1 MMDSKELK
9 KYNLP
14 EDRLLLAAIDAKP
27 SVVLFMVFMVGMI
40 LMVAR
45 RYGVGIIMSL
55 LAITAYVALPSRILI
70 EFYQNYLVLYNHA
83 NKNDCEMIYYDEV
96 VKWRYV
102 YGVSYDYVEIVLIDD
117 STHTIDAFSRSRFE
131 GFLNRFLRD
140 KKDKT
145 KRKK

>member
-1 MMDSKELK
+1 MNSKELK
-9 KYNLP
+9 RYNLP
-14 EDRLLLAAIDAKP
+14 EDRFLLAVIDAKP
-27 SVVLFMVFMVGMI
+27 SFILFLIFIIGLVLV
-40 LMVAR
+40 VAR
-45 RYGVGIIMSL
+45 QYSVGIVVTL
-55 LAITAYVALPSRILI
+55 LAAISYITLPSRVLI

-102 YGVSYDYVEIVLIDD
+102 YGINYDYVELILVDD
-117 STHTIDAFSRSRFE
+117 STHTIDAFSRALFE
-131 GFLNRFLRD
+131 GLLNKYLKD

>member
-1 MMDSKELK
+1 MNSKELK
-9 KYNLP
+9 RYNLP
-14 EDRLLLAAIDAKP
+14 EDRYLLAVVDAKP
-27 SVVLFMVFMVGMI
+27 SFILFLIFIIGLVLVVV
-40 LMVAR
+40 R
-45 RYGVGIIMSL
+45 QYSVGIVVTL
-55 LAITAYVALPSRILI
+55 LATISYVALPSRVLM

-102 YGVSYDYVEIVLIDD
+102 YGINYDYVELILVDD
-117 STHTIDAFSRSRFE
+117 STHTIDAFSRSLFE
-131 GFLNRFLRD
+131 GYLNKYLKD

>member
-1 MMDSKELK
+1 MNSKELK
-9 KYNLP
+9 RYNLP
-14 EDRLLLAAIDAKP
+14 EDRYLLAVVDAKP
-27 SVVLFMVFMVGMI
+27 SFILFLIFIIGLVLVVV
-40 LMVAR
+40 R
-45 RYGVGIIMSL
+45 QYSVGIVVTL
-55 LAITAYVALPSRILI
+55 LATISYVALPSRVLM

-102 YGVSYDYVEIVLIDD
+102 YGINYDYVELILVDD
-117 STHTIDAFSRSRFE
+117 STHAIDAFSRSLFE
-131 GFLNRFLRD
+131 GYLNKYLKD

>member
-1 MMDSKELK
+1 MDSKELK

-14 EDRLLLAAIDAKP
+14 EDRFLLAAIDAKP
-27 SVVLFMVFMVGMI
+27 SFILFLIFMAGLTLVVI
-40 LMVAR
+40 R
-45 RYGVGIIMSL
+45 EYTIGIVVTVLASL
-55 LAITAYVALPSRILI
+55 SYAVLPSRVLI

-102 YGVSYDYVEIVLIDD
+102 YGVNYDYVELLLIDD
-117 STHTIDAFSRSRFE
+117 STHTIDAFSRVKFE
-131 GFLNRFLRD
+131 NFLNRFLKD

>member
-1 MMDSKELK
+1 MNSKELK
-9 KYNLP
+9 RYNLP
-14 EDRLLLAAIDAKP
+14 EDRYLLAVVDAKP
-27 SVVLFMVFMVGMI
+27 SFILFLIFIIGLV
-40 LMVAR
+40 LMVIR
-45 RYGVGIIMSL
+45 QYSVGIVVTL
-55 LAITAYVALPSRILI
+55 LATISYVALPSRVLM

-102 YGVSYDYVEIVLIDD
+102 YGINYDYVELILVDD
-117 STHTIDAFSRSRFE
+117 STHTIDAFSRSLFE
-131 GFLNRFLRD
+131 GYLNKYLKD

>member
-1 MMDSKELK
+1 MNSKELK
-9 KYNLP
+9 RYNLP
-14 EDRLLLAAIDAKP
+14 EDRYLLAVVDAKP
-27 SVVLFMVFMVGMI
+27 SFILFLIFIIGLVLVVI
-40 LMVAR
+40 R
-45 RYGVGIIMSL
+45 QYSVGIVVTL
-55 LAITAYVALPSRILI
+55 LATISYVALPSRVLM

-102 YGVSYDYVEIVLIDD
+102 YGINYDYVELILVDD
-117 STHTIDAFSRSRFE
+117 STHAIDAFSRSLFE
-131 GFLNRFLRD
+131 GYLNKYLKD

>member
-1 MMDSKELK
+1 MNSKELK
-9 KYNLP
+9 RYNLP
-14 EDRLLLAAIDAKP
+14 EDRYLLAVVDAKP
-27 SVVLFMVFMVGMI
+27 SFILFLIFIIGLV
-40 LMVAR
+40 LMVIR
-45 RYGVGIIMSL
+45 QYSVGIVVTL
-55 LAITAYVALPSRILI
+55 LATISYVALPSRVLM

-102 YGVSYDYVEIVLIDD
+102 YGINYDYVELILVDD
-117 STHTIDAFSRSRFE
+117 STHAIDAFSRSLFE
-131 GFLNRFLRD
+131 GYLNKYLKD

>member
-1 MMDSKELK
+1 MNSKELK
-9 KYNLP
+9 RYNLP
-14 EDRLLLAAIDAKP
+14 EDRYLLAAVDAKP
-27 SVVLFMVFMVGMI
+27 SFILFLIFIIGLVLVVI
-40 LMVAR
+40 R
-45 RYGVGIIMSL
+45 QYSVGIVVTL
-55 LAITAYVALPSRILI
+55 LATISYVALPSRVLM

-102 YGVSYDYVEIVLIDD
+102 YGINYDYVELILVDD
-117 STHTIDAFSRSRFE
+117 STHAIDAFSRSLFE
-131 GFLNRFLRD
+131 GYLNKYLKD

>member
-1 MMDSKELK
+1 MNSKELK
-9 KYNLP
+9 RYNLP
-14 EDRLLLAAIDAKP
+14 EDRYLLAVVDAKP
-27 SVVLFMVFMVGMI
+27 SFILFLIFIIGLVLVVI
-40 LMVAR
+40 R
-45 RYGVGIIMSL
+45 QYSVGIVVTL
-55 LAITAYVALPSRILI
+55 LATISYVALPSRVLM

-102 YGVSYDYVEIVLIDD
+102 YGINYDYVELILVDD
-117 STHTIDAFSRSRFE
+117 STHTIDAFSRSLFE
-131 GFLNRFLRD
+131 GYLNKYLKD

>member
-1 MMDSKELK
+1 MNSKELK
-9 KYNLP
+9 RYNLP
-14 EDRLLLAAIDAKP
+14 EDRFLLAVIDAKP
-27 SVVLFMVFMVGMI
+27 SFILFLIFIIGLVLV
-40 LMVAR
+40 VAR
-45 RYGVGIIMSL
+45 QYSVGIVVTL
-55 LAITAYVALPSRILI
+55 LAAISYITLPSRVLI

-102 YGVSYDYVEIVLIDD
+102 YGINYDYVELILVDD
-117 STHTIDAFSRSRFE
+117 STHTIDAFSRSLFE
-131 GFLNRFLRD
+131 GLLNKYLKD

>member
-1 MMDSKELK
+1 MNSKELK
-9 KYNLP
+9 RYNLP
-14 EDRLLLAAIDAKP
+14 EDRFLLAAIDAKP
-27 SVVLFMVFMVGMI
+27 SFILFLIFIIGLVLVVV
-40 LMVAR
+40 R
-45 RYGVGIIMSL
+45 QYSVGIVVTL
-55 LAITAYVALPSRILI
+55 LATISYIALPSRVLM

-102 YGVSYDYVEIVLIDD
+102 YGINYDYVELILVDD
-117 STHTIDAFSRSRFE
+117 STHTIDAFSRSLFE
-131 GFLNRFLRD
+131 GYLNKYLKD

>member
-1 MMDSKELK
+1 MNSKELK
-9 KYNLP
+9 RYNLP
-14 EDRLLLAAIDAKP
+14 EDRFLLAVIDAKP
-27 SVVLFMVFMVGMI
+27 SFILFLIFIIGLVLV
-40 LMVAR
+40 VAR
-45 RYGVGIIMSL
+45 QYSVGIVVTL
-55 LAITAYVALPSRILI
+55 LAAISYITLPSRVLI

-102 YGVSYDYVEIVLIDD
+102 YGINYDYVELILVDD
-117 STHTIDAFSRSRFE
+117 STHTIDAFSRTLFE
-131 GFLNRFLRD
+131 GLLNKYLKD